1 MKIKTKKIM
10 KRKIALLL
18 LSIFMFSAAS
28 AQCTF
33 KNTAFKG
40 GEFLSYNLMG
50 ESRYRLDVHRAE

>member
-40 GEFLSYNLMG
+40 GEFLSYNL
-50 ESRYRLDVHRAE
+50 YYNWKFV